1 MTETTFAGLGIA
13 EALLL
18 ALTARNHTTPTPIQQ
33 KAIPPALEGRDIIGI
48 AQTGTGK
55 TAAFALP
62 ILQALAA
69 SPAKPMS
76 QAPRALILAPTRELA
91 AQISESFRAYGRD
104 LPLRHTV
111 IFGGVGQR
119 PQADALRRGVD
130 IVVATPGRLKDLL
143 QQRLIRLDQVTHLV
157 LDEADRMLD
166 MGFIHDVR
174 TIIRLLPKTRQS
186 MMFSATMP
194 KTVAELAAGLLQNP
208 VRVEATPEVVTVD
221 KIEQRILFTPAADKR
236 NTLVRLLGDAS
247 MTRVIV
253 FTRTKHGAD
262 RVTQHLEKAGIQA
275 AAIHGNKTQG
285 ARVKALDGFRS
296 GRMRVL
302 VATDIAARGIDVHEI
317 SHVINFELPN
327 EPESYVHRIGRTARA
342 GASGIAISLVDN
354 TERGFLRDIERLT
367 RRRLTPTGTQLQP
380 QAEGTAPQAPRA
392 EGYRTE
398 GPRNDARPQGQ
409 RPHGQKPQ
417 GQKAH
422 GHKPG
427 GHKGPQGQRQ
437 GGQPQG
443 QHQAKPQGGN
453 QNQGHGH
460 QGGNDR
466 PAHEPVRP
474 AARAA

>member
-13 EALLL
+13 EALLR

-33 KAIPPALEGRDIIGI
+33 KAIPPALEGRDIIGL

-143 QQRLIRLDQVTHLV
+143 QQRLVRLDQVTHLV

-174 TIIRLLPKTRQS
+174 TIIRLLPKNRQA

-194 KTVAELAAGLLQNP
+194 KTVAELAGGLLQNP
-208 VRVEATPEVVTVD
+208 VRVEVTPEVITVD

-236 NTLVRLLGDAS
+236 NTLVRLLGDAT

-262 RVTQHLEKAGIQA
+262 RVTQHLEKAGIMA

-302 VATDIAARGIDVHEI
+302 VATDIAARGIDVREV

-354 TERGFLRDIERLT
+354 AERGFLRDIERLT
-367 RRRLTPTGTQLQP
+367 RRKLTPTGTQLQP
-380 QAEGTAPQAPRA
+380 QAEGAAPQAPRS
-392 EGYRTE
+392 EGHRAE

-409 RPHGQKPQ
+409 RPQGQRPH

-427 GHKGPQGQRQ
+427 GHKGPHGQR
-437 GGQPQG
+437 PAG

-453 QNQGHGH
+453 PNQGHGH